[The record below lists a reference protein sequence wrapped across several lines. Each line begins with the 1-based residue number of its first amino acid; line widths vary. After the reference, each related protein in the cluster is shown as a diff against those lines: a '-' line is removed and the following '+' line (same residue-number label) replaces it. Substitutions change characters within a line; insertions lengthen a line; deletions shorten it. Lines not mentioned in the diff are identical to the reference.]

1 MNPWRRQD
9 RHPREMNL
17 SIKTIILQFSK
28 CCQHRCTCDFLLS
41 KGNFTSFLRLVL
53 GLGALSSLLCIIKGA
68 WTWQNKS
75 WQVKSLEIR
84 TQRTVCWGAFPSCFL
99 PWMSPSLLA
108 LSLLFINVLQ
118 FLNVRKQKTLFFQ
131 ILHHLQAT
139 ILTCS
144 CSFCHHLLE
153 TRVSTHLWEMGL
165 PLWAAGKVCTPGG
178 AWGASPSPTLPPQL
192 EGPSSLFS
200 TYWNPV
206 HPPSLGRRIIPN
218 FPSQNSTPFSAL
230 LSTFSCTSKLQKYL
244 FSLLSILVTCLHAC
258 LPKKT
263 GSILS

>member
-1 MNPWRRQD
+1 MYTKIESQIRDYVNCGGVKCPGAEAAASW
-9 RHPREMNL
+9 
-17 SIKTIILQFSK
+17 SK
-28 CCQHRCTCDFLLS
+28 IEPVVMFQP
-41 KGNFTSFLRLVL
+41 GNFS
-53 GLGALSSLLCIIKGA
+53 GWS
-68 WTWQNKS
+68 
-75 WQVKSLEIR
+75 
-84 TQRTVCWGAFPSCFL
+84 CWHRS
-99 PWMSPSLLA
+99 
-108 LSLLFINVLQ
+108 
-118 FLNVRKQKTLFFQ
+118 